1 MGASGP
7 QPPNPI
13 LTGLRVLV
21 VDDEPDSNELLST
34 LLTGNGAEVRVA
46 RSAAGG
52 FDELIRWHPDVLVS
66 DVGMPAE
73 DGCAFIARVRALESE
88 LSRLPA
94 IALTAYASPEDRVR
108 IFSAGFHVHVV
119 KPFEPGELVAAV
131 ANIARVPGV
140 SRR

>member
-7 QPPNPI
+7 QYPNPI

-34 LLTGNGAEVRVA
+34 LLTGNGAEVRGA
-46 RSAAGG
+46 RSAADG
-52 FDELIRWHPDVLVS
+52 FDELIRWRPDVLVS

-73 DGCAFIARVRALESE
+73 DGCAFITRVRALEGD